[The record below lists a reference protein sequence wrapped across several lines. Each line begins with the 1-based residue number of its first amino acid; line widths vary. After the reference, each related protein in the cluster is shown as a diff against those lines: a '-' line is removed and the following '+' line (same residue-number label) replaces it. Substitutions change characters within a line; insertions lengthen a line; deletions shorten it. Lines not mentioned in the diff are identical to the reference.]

1 MKFSTLLKNI
11 FYFSESKELQIAEY
25 SLPKKIEDFNNI
37 NFSAFLKSGT
47 DKEKIEQFEKYA
59 LSDDVKLSQLLN
71 ALDYETSKQIID
83 KQKYYELKELED
95 DLKKDPLVK
104 AKDFAY
110 LFFNAL
116 LKTGLVRK
124 ENEQYIKQILDS
136 ASSYGVKE
144 QKRELENYEK
154 QAARESDRYN
164 SIISNLRQSFDNPQK
179 LKETLNK
186 IEVLREK
193 SIDELNELLK
203 TDPILFEEDPNLYNK
218 RLNSIN
224 TNYDQI
230 KIDAIENVTNPKKLE
245 ENIEKIQK
253 MKIQAIQKTDE
264 YASKASYIAD
274 DTEKDAITTMA
285 RNLIAGIGVDLNDN
299 SLNLKKVILKNLIL
313 DKIKQS
319 NAEIEKLSDQ
329 KKKTIKEIE
338 KEKIPNFKSLYGT
351 TKSKDIS
358 STKSKDISTHRNI
371 KSLSS
376 VFKEIDYDNLNV
388 IIWDKLNEYSLE
400 KILDTWKE
408 NKEKII
414 QWWENLPQTIN
425 TIITS
430 PGGGYHILN
439 DGQKIFYRLLNPKQG
454 YFGNEDVSQAAYDK
468 MLQKSHLSLL
478 PPSII
483 AKIKE
488 ENKSKNPEQ
497 IFNKI
502 NKVIDDIKS
511 EKLVPKEILD
521 TQLRY
526 DKQKIE
532 IEKLEKERNA
542 KREYDLLDKLTTPSN
557 IINQKDKDKE
567 DNIIKTRD
575 ELMDKIERYDS
586 FESDFKSNNFNYIFQ
601 VLNNLNNFLD
611 RIQSSPNKKEH
622 AELLQLSINDLNEK
636 ITTELFEK
644 ILKDVKD
651 KSPEYNKIIDKFDN
665 ITSQIRLDEVIAK
678 INNMI

>member
-37 NFSAFLKSGT
+37 NFSAFLKNGT

-154 QAARESDRYN
+154 QAAKESDRYN

-454 YFGNEDVSQAAYDK
+454 YFGNEDVSEAAYNK

-502 NKVIDDIKS
+502 NKVIADIKS

-532 IEKLEKERNA
+532 TEKLEKERNA

-575 ELMDKIERYDS
+575 ELMDKIEKYDS
-586 FESDFKSNNFNYIFQ
+586 FEFNFKSNNFNYIFQ

-611 RIQSSPNKKEH
+611 KIESSPNKKEH

-636 ITTELFEK
+636 MTTDLFEK

-651 KSPEYNKIIDKFDN
+651 NSPEYNRIIDKFDN
-665 ITSQIRLDEVIAK
+665 VTSQIRLDEVIAK
-678 INNMI
+678 INDMI